1 MLFETLTLER
11 VATYCTVEID
21 VRLSDVGTVYNDI
34 ICDATRTRE
43 LIGAEC
49 ANASDLGFDGA
60 IRTARCVENGV
71 CLSFDLLFCGE
82 VDVVCGCRPVSFCLA
97 LKIDTINIRGVGML
111 SMIAAEKRPD
121 AFGDINIART
131 APAPALCPKI
141 VMREGSPPKAC
152 EMCQSRSR

>member
-1 MLFETLTLER
+1 M
-11 VATYCTVEID
+11 
-21 VRLSDVGTVYNDI
+21 SDVAAVDHDI
-34 ICDATRTRE
+34 VRDATRTRE

-141 VMREGSPPKAC
+141 VTREGSPPKAC
-152 EMCQSRSR
+152 RVCQSRSR